1 MKSPAEEGLYLG
13 TMLRYLYLSIS
24 FSATLCLNVTS
35 FQREILYFTF
45 VKSDLPETNQCL
57 GPFVNSQMSMRDIS
71 SSNFSDG
78 LI

>member
-1 MKSPAEEGLYLG
+1 
-13 TMLRYLYLSIS
+13 MLRYLYLSIS

-35 FQREILYFTF
+35 FKREILYFTF

-57 GPFVNSQMSMRDIS
+57 GPFVNSQSMRDIS
-71 SSNFSDG
+71 SSDFSDG